1 MRNTMADTV
10 QVKVGADGRVAIPGA
25 QPGQIVTLKI
35 IGLTETAGRTDDIGP
50 IPEEE
55 WAAITARV
63 KQRARKMREELPEPW
78 LSSNHGDLL
87 YDDDGLP
94 K

>member
-1 MRNTMADTV
+1 MADTV
-10 QVKVGADGRVAIPGA
+10 QVKVGTDGRVAIPGV
-25 QPGQIVTLKI
+25 QPGQTVTLKI
-35 IGLTETAGRTDDIGP
+35 IDLEEAAGRMDDIGP

-63 KQRARKMREELPEPW
+63 KQRAQRMREELPEPW
-78 LSSNHGDLL
+78 LSSDHGDLL

-94 K
+94 R